1 MPERSPMLILA
12 SNSPRRRELLL
23 SLGIPFAVEAADI
36 EEIELLD
43 DPREVPL
50 RNAERKAAAV
60 AARHPHDPVLG
71 ADTVIVFR
79 DAVIGKPR
87 DEADALRILLLL
99 AGKTHEVVTG
109 LALLRGADGFRR
121 IWRETTRVTFKPF
134 DRETAERYLSL
145 VSVLDKAGAYAI
157 QESGEFL
164 VESVDG
170 SIENVIG
177 LPLERLQEE
186 LMRLND

>member
-1 MPERSPMLILA
+1 M
-12 SNSPRRRELLL
+12 
-23 SLGIPFAVEAADI
+23 
-36 EEIELLD
+36 
-43 DPREVPL
+43 
-50 RNAERKAAAV
+50 
-60 AARHPHDPVLG
+60 
-71 ADTVIVFR
+71 
-79 DAVIGKPR
+79 
-87 DEADALRILLLL
+87 
-99 AGKTHEVVTG
+99 
-109 LALLRGADGFRR
+109 LRGADGFRR

>member
-36 EEIELLD
+36 EEIESLD

-87 DEADALRILLLL
+87 DEADALRILLSL

-109 LALLRGADGFRR
+109 LALLRCADGFRR

-134 DRETAERYLSL
+134 GRETAERYLSL

>member
-1 MPERSPMLILA
+1 MLILA

-36 EEIELLD
+36 EEIESLD

-87 DEADALRILLLL
+87 DEADALRILL
-99 AGKTHEVVTG
+99 
-109 LALLRGADGFRR
+109 
-121 IWRETTRVTFKPF
+121 
-134 DRETAERYLSL
+134 SL
-145 VSVLDKAGAYAI
+145 
-157 QESGEFL
+157 ESGVKRL
-164 VESVDG
+164 ASPSSRSAGRRRSV
-170 SIENVIG
+170 IC
-177 LPLERLQEE
+177 RLSPCSTRPEPT
-186 LMRLND
+186 RFRNPASFWSNRSTVPSKT

>member
-1 MPERSPMLILA
+1 MLILA

-36 EEIELLD
+36 EEIESLD

-87 DEADALRILLLL
+87 DEADALRILLSL

-121 IWRETTRVTFKPF
+121 IWRERLASPSSRSAGRRRSVICRLSPCSTRPEPTRFRNP
-134 DRETAERYLSL
+134 ASL
-145 VSVLDKAGAYAI
+145 W
-157 QESGEFL
+157 
-164 VESVDG
+164 
-170 SIENVIG
+170 
-177 LPLERLQEE
+177 
-186 LMRLND
+186 

>member
-1 MPERSPMLILA
+1 MLILA

-60 AARHPHDPVLG
+60 AARHPYDPVLG

-87 DEADALRILLLL
+87 DEADALRILLSL

-134 DRETAERYLSL
+134 GRETAERYLSL

>member
-87 DEADALRILLLL
+87 DEADALRILLSL

-134 DRETAERYLSL
+134 GRETAERYLSL

>member
-1 MPERSPMLILA
+1 MLILA

-186 LMRLND
+186 LIRLND

>member
-1 MPERSPMLILA
+1 MLILA

-36 EEIELLD
+36 EEIESLD

-87 DEADALRILLLL
+87 DEADALRILLSL

-109 LALLRGADGFRR
+109 LALLRCADGFRR
-121 IWRETTRVTFKPF
+121 IWRDGGALSVACLRARQGRSLRDSGIRRVSGRIGRRFHRKR
-134 DRETAERYLSL
+134 DRPAARTA
-145 VSVLDKAGAYAI
+145 
-157 QESGEFL
+157 SGRA
-164 VESVDG
+164 DA
-170 SIENVIG
+170 
-177 LPLERLQEE
+177 PQRLIPP
-186 LMRLND
+186 

>member
-1 MPERSPMLILA
+1 MLILA

-36 EEIELLD
+36 EEIESLD

-50 RNAERKAAAV
+50 RNAERKA
-60 AARHPHDPVLG
+60 
-71 ADTVIVFR
+71 
-79 DAVIGKPR
+79 
-87 DEADALRILLLL
+87 
-99 AGKTHEVVTG
+99 
-109 LALLRGADGFRR
+109 
-121 IWRETTRVTFKPF
+121 
-134 DRETAERYLSL
+134 AERYLSL

>member
-1 MPERSPMLILA
+1 MLILA

-87 DEADALRILLLL
+87 DEADALRILLSL

-134 DRETAERYLSL
+134 DRETAER
-145 VSVLDKAGAYAI
+145 
-157 QESGEFL
+157 
-164 VESVDG
+164 
-170 SIENVIG
+170 
-177 LPLERLQEE
+177 
-186 LMRLND
+186 